1 LGDSSY
7 YTKESKITRAY
18 KKYMRDLAKALNND
32 LTVKESEITGIFEF
46 EKEIAKVKFSYF
58 ICVAYFFLHSIIGH
72 QVNKML
78 EVMKRSMHHSVV

>member
-1 LGDSSY
+1 
-7 YTKESKITRAY
+7 
-18 KKYMRDLAKALNND
+18 MHDLAQALSNGS
-32 LTVKESEITGIFEF
+32 TVNESEITSIFEF

-72 QVNKML
+72 QVIKML